1 MAVNSVK
8 SGLNGVLNRMIFVRF
23 LESFRL
29 LRILLEK
36 KPKRGRKSCSREI
49 PNEKY
54 DRSAFMEKLYGTK
67 VNVELTQANLL
78 HLLGMN
84 LTKLLPNL
92 FAALRI
98 FSSPPALV
106 ADAENGFGVIK
117 KKFKPI

>member
-1 MAVNSVK
+1 
-8 SGLNGVLNRMIFVRF
+8 
-23 LESFRL
+23 
-29 LRILLEK
+29 
-36 KPKRGRKSCSREI
+36 
-49 PNEKY
+49 
-54 DRSAFMEKLYGTK
+54 MEKLYGTK